1 MSEQP
6 YTYADIVV
14 GTKKFIKP
22 EEKNTTGDDTQSTD
36 TEEKTK
42 KKDTVSKTDSNNV
55 KKSTT
60 GSKSQS
66 ATVGDASE
74 DAPEFIPNGYDTSIY
89 SEDEEGN
96 ATAELTEDE
105 MNQILNAKT
114 QYQNDS
120 FNYQAN
126 QFFLPRRKNSLD
138 K

>member
-36 TEEKTK
+36 TDEKTK

-60 GSKSQS
+60 GSKSCLLYTSPSPRDQR
-66 ATVGDASE
+66 GWG
-74 DAPEFIPNGYDTSIY
+74 IPS
-89 SEDEEGN
+89 
-96 ATAELTEDE
+96 
-105 MNQILNAKT
+105 
-114 QYQNDS
+114 
-120 FNYQAN
+120 
-126 QFFLPRRKNSLD
+126 
-138 K
+138 

>member
-74 DAPEFIPNGYDTSIY
+74 GAPEFIPNGYDTSIY
-89 SEDEEGN
+89 SEDEDGN
-96 ATAELTEDE
+96 ATAELTENE
-105 MNQILNAKT
+105 MNEILNAKI
-114 QYQNDS
+114 NCNSS
-120 FNYQAN
+120 FI
-126 QFFLPRRKNSLD
+126 
-138 K
+138 